1 MRRHVLLAL
10 HCDQHN
16 NDERVIGIL
25 TTGFKPLFL
34 QCDNKLQMHRKK
46 RLQSLTALHIYARAK
61 DIEPM

>member
-34 QCDNKLQMHRKK
+34 QCD
-46 RLQSLTALHIYARAK
+46 S
-61 DIEPM
+61 